1 MTVSTLQAP
10 QKRPCVS
17 PDIPRDGYG
26 FVVTGDSMSSQIE
39 AGDTIY
45 VHPHRP
51 HPSGDTCVF
60 RTDTDGGYYAVREL
74 VRETRNLWYVKQHTP
89 KKSFRLK
96 RSEWPV
102 CHVIVGYFFGGCDG
116 EGESTS

>member
-45 VHPHRP
+45 VHPHRRHRSAFFEP
-51 HPSGDTCVF
+51 IPMAATTPYASLSERRAIFGTLNNTPPKNPS
-60 RTDTDGGYYAVREL
+60 
-74 VRETRNLWYVKQHTP
+74 N
-89 KKSFRLK
+89 
-96 RSEWPV
+96 
-102 CHVIVGYFFGGCDG
+102 
-116 EGESTS
+116 